1 MKMPLLKDLKLKDI
15 IYQKA
20 KLKIMLSLME
30 NTFITKQLIQI

>member
-20 KLKIMLSLME
+20 ELKIMLSLME